1 MVNVTAVIPARSGSK
16 GVVDKNIK
24 LLGGHPLIAYSI
36 AAAKLASGIDR
47 IIVSTDSI
55 EYASVA
61 RKYGAEV
68 PFLRPPEI
76 SGDNSTDYECIKHI
90 LDWMQNEENFLP
102 TYLVHL
108 RPTTPL
114 RETKYID
121 AAINLIK
128 KTKYATALRSSHEM
142 TQSSYKTFEIDRGYY
157 KCLCTGSLDLDEAN
171 RPRQEFKKTY
181 DPNGYVDV
189 YKTHYIMENGKI
201 LGDRVLAYITP
212 RITEIDSLEEFDFL
226 EYQVYKNPTLVSRLF
241 EQGMSN
247 NWEL

>member
-1 MVNVTAVIPARSGSK
+1 MADVVAVIPARSGSK
-16 GVVDKNIK
+16 SVVDKNIK

-36 AAAKLASGIDR
+36 TAAKLASGIDR

-55 EYASVA
+55 EYASIA

-90 LDWMQNEENFLP
+90 LDWMQNEEDFLP
-102 TYLVHL
+102 SYLVHL

-114 RETKYID
+114 REPIYIGK
-121 AAINLIK
+121 AIECLKQDN
-128 KTKYATALRSSHEM
+128 TATALRSSHEM

-226 EYQVYKNPTLVSRLF
+226 EYQVYKNPTLVSRF
-241 EQGMSN
+241 FK
-247 NWEL
+247 

>member
-1 MVNVTAVIPARSGSK
+1 MADVVAVIPARSGSK
-16 GVVDKNIK
+16 SVVDKNIK

-36 AAAKLASGIDR
+36 TAAKLASGIDR
-47 IIVSTDSI
+47 IIVSTDSV
-55 EYASVA
+55 EYASIA
-61 RKYGAEV
+61 SKYGAEV

-76 SGDNSTDYECIKHI
+76 SSDNSTDNEWIKHA
-90 LDWMQNEENFLP
+90 LDWMQNEEDFVP
-102 TYLVHL
+102 SYIVHL

-114 RETKYID
+114 REPIYIEK
-121 AAINLIK
+121 AIEYLKQDNI
-128 KTKYATALRSSHEM
+128 ATALRSSHEM

-241 EQGMSN
+241 E
-247 NWEL
+247 

>member
-1 MVNVTAVIPARSGSK
+1 MANIVAVIPARSGSK
-16 GVVDKNIK
+16 SVGNKNIK

-36 AAAKLASGIDR
+36 AAAKLTSGIDR
-47 IIVSTDSI
+47 IIVSTDSV
-55 EYASVA
+55 EYASIA
-61 RKYGAEV
+61 REYGAEV

-76 SGDNSTDYECIKHI
+76 SGDNSTDYEWIKHA
-90 LDWMQNEENFLP
+90 LDWMQNEEDFVP
-102 TYLVHL
+102 SYIVHL

-114 RETKYID
+114 REPIYIGK
-121 AAINLIK
+121 AIECLKQDNI
-128 KTKYATALRSSHEM
+128 ATALRSSHEM

-212 RITEIDSLEEFDFL
+212 RITEVDTLEEFDFL
-226 EYQVYKNPTLVSRLF
+226 EYQVYKNPTLVSRF
-241 EQGMSN
+241 FK
-247 NWEL
+247 

>member
-1 MVNVTAVIPARSGSK
+1 MANVVAVIPARSGSK
-16 GVVDKNIK
+16 SVVDKNIK

-36 AAAKLASGIDR
+36 AAAQLASQIDR

-55 EYASVA
+55 EYASIA
-61 RKYGAEV
+61 REYGAEV

-90 LDWMQNEENFLP
+90 LNWMQNEENFLP
-102 TYLVHL
+102 SYLVHL

-114 RETKYID
+114 REPIYIEK
-121 AAINLIK
+121 AIECLKQDNS
-128 KTKYATALRSSHEM
+128 ATALRSSHEM
-142 TQSSYKTFEIDRGYY
+142 TQSSYKTFEIEKGYY
-157 KCLCTGSLDLDEAN
+157 KCLCTGSWDLDEAN

-241 EQGMSN
+241 K
-247 NWEL
+247 

>member
-1 MVNVTAVIPARSGSK
+1 MADVVAVIPARSGSK
-16 GVVDKNIK
+16 SVADKNIK

-36 AAAKLASGIDR
+36 AAAQLASGIDR

-55 EYASVA
+55 EYASIA
-61 RKYGAEV
+61 REYGAEV

-76 SGDNSTDYECIKHI
+76 SGDNSTDYECIKHV
-90 LDWMQNEENFLP
+90 LDWMQNEEDFLP
-102 TYLVHL
+102 SYLVHL

-114 RETKYID
+114 REPIFIGK
-121 AAINLIK
+121 AIECLKQDNS
-128 KTKYATALRSSHEM
+128 ATALRSSHEM
-142 TQSSYKTFEIDRGYY
+142 NQSSYKTLEIERGYY

-189 YKTHYIMENGKI
+189 YKTHYIIENGKI

-212 RITEIDSLEEFDFL
+212 KITEVDSLEEFDFL
-226 EYQVYKNPTLVSRLF
+226 EYQIYKNPTLVSKLF
-241 EQGMSN
+241 E
-247 NWEL
+247 